1 MTDKVTWEYAHK
13 HCHPETCSCKENY
26 RIRIGAYTVA
36 WAETE
41 KEAKEKVKTLK
52 LQVAGRN
59 LLENF
64 KKWQNS
70 DNVVADDEV
79 SELFY
84 NLEEALNEQSTP
96 I

>member
-13 HCHPETCSCKENY
+13 HCHPETCSCKEDY

-52 LQVAGRN
+52 LQTAAKA
-59 LLENF
+59 LLEHF
-64 KKWQNS
+64 KNWQDSGN
-70 DNVVADDEV
+70 VADDDI

-96 I
+96 V